1 MLKCLL
7 DTKTKASFKV
17 LPFLLRT
24 PMKRA
29 QKTARLSPLAA
40 LRQMWAEFELSD
52 DIFPV
57 PLLLYIALL
66 ILCQSTVFTYCLSRA
81 VVLNSLISA
90 QCISRIGRIIKS
102 VCLCTTD
109 WICHTNEV
117 NCLQVAVLHQ
127 SSPNLPP
134 Q

>member
-1 MLKCLL
+1 MLMYEGCVLKCLL

-40 LRQMWAEFELSD
+40 LRQMWTEIEVSD
-52 DIFPV
+52 GIFPV

-66 ILCQSTVFTYCLSRA
+66 I
-81 VVLNSLISA
+81 IM
-90 QCISRIGRIIKS
+90 S
-102 VCLCTTD
+102 VHSIFILFK
-109 WICHTNEV
+109 
-117 NCLQVAVLHQ
+117 
-127 SSPNLPP
+127 
-134 Q
+134 